1 MGKYVFRPQSG
12 KGSDTLAGWTE
23 SDQYRNEAITNIADP
38 SGSSANL
45 PITSIPTPFAIFEL
59 ARNAFEQITSSKKLS
74 GITIYHK
81 LVSEA
86 LDVLE
91 IIANFSKFTDDFEI
105 IEWDMQ
111 ADMSDMI
118 QSSNVAH
125 SRLGNTLQLYKSQ
138 DKKFNFD
145 QLNTLYLLNYKN
157 GPKRLNIVGS
167 TSPITVSA
175 PSANDLSYVNVHL
188 SNNHKAFEARKEG
201 NDENDKLNNYP
212 SLINRSPE
220 FIKYVYALSR
230 VQIYDAMGTFAF
242 SAYFKEVYAYVEYCF
257 EQLKDE
263 QLKAELRLIDT
274 DYYFNNYTP
283 VNNGQ
288 PQYFI
293 GMIPMLQMC
302 SQSVNISQTSDFRLA
317 AQKSVNI
324 LPLVLPNMPYARPG
338 MKYTS
343 GFWDPHNKAP
353 FADSTPIG
361 ERTLPFDGTAYP
373 YLVADDLF
381 EPYLIQLPYPI
392 DGEKFFTGG
401 YENKEKSYLI
411 PLKRTIL
418 DYFNADFLN
427 GKTEDNYG
435 QPIFEFKEL
444 VNGVKAILRLP
455 IQKRQYITFE
465 RIYMDTNEGPNVEAN
480 EGGICKC
487 QFDIFIYPFFH
498 TNEHLEGP
506 QRIYLIDGDKKSL
519 TTRHEYSISVGTDSG
534 EKVDTREILREN
546 KRENTNPMTTKY
558 FLCDQEYDY
567 IMVSNKYAQGL
578 IIPNW
583 HVYSSQG
590 KTFHFAIDFGT
601 TNTHVEYR
609 SEMDHDSKPLD
620 YAAMDKTVASLHK
633 NHIEVEEQ
641 LYNKNL
647 IEFYKLNLQEFLPLS
662 FGGSN
667 HDLHFPMRTNLC
679 EPKNLKRDGYEMSA
693 LADATIGFHYEK
705 EPTAMHNDT
714 RTNLK
719 WEGGGN
725 SQFVALYI
733 EQLLYLIRAKVIA
746 CGGDLNKVN
755 ITWFYPVSMLT
766 YQVNGLTTQWQNL
779 ANKVLGPGATVKGY
793 TESVAPYFYY
803 KNKQGVNSL
812 RRPVASLDIG
822 GGTSDIVV
830 YQNNQPVIISSS
842 RFAGDNIYGDFVGMS
857 IDLNGFVQ
865 RYGERV
871 SALLSTTQLSS
882 CYESIR
888 GKGRSADLVSFMFS
902 LKDNQILKQANLKVD
917 FSAMLTED
925 YQMKTVLVLFY
936 AAEIYHLAH
945 LLKSRGIPTPAYL
958 TVSGT
963 ASKMLKII
971 SPQTKPLETLATLIF
986 NEVLGDNESVS
997 LKTVDCPKEITCR
1010 GGLNMV
1016 NEDLDINTNELKYN
1030 ISGSETFDSGNKVFG
1045 RVNETVMREV
1055 QQSYIEFIDFFFKL
1069 DGKKGFRYKDAF
1081 GLDSQ
1086 NFGKYRKE
1094 LFEHADEDIASV
1106 LDARLK
1112 EANND
1117 SNAEVDDSLFFFPL
1131 AGGINRLAYLISQ
1144 NNKE

>member
-38 SGSSANL
+38 SGSSASL

-59 ARNAFEQITSSKKLS
+59 ARNAFEQVTTSKKLS

-91 IIANFSKFTDDFEI
+91 IIANFNKFTNEFEI
-105 IEWDMQ
+105 IDWDMDV
-111 ADMSDMI
+111 DMSDLI
-118 QSSNVAH
+118 KSDNIAH

-145 QLNTLYLLNYKN
+145 KLNTLHLLKYNK
-157 GPKRLNIVGS
+157 GPKRQNIVGC
-167 TSPITVSA
+167 TSPITVCA

-201 NDENDKLNNYP
+201 NDETDKLNNYP
-212 SLINRSPE
+212 SLIKRSPE
-220 FIKYVYALSR
+220 FVKYVYALSR
-230 VQIYDAMGTFAF
+230 VKMHDGMGSSVF
-242 SAYFKEVYAYVEYCF
+242 SSYFKEVYAYVETCF

-263 QLKAELRLIDT
+263 DLKEELRQINS
-274 DYYFNNYTP
+274 DYYFDNFTHVDNS
-283 VNNGQ
+283 Q
-288 PQYFI
+288 PKFFI
-293 GMIPMLQMC
+293 GTIPMLQI
-302 SQSVNISQTSDFRLA
+302 SGQSLNISKTSDFRLA
-317 AQKSVNI
+317 TDKCVGDV
-324 LPLVLPNMPYARPG
+324 PLVLPNMSYAIPG
-338 MKYTS
+338 MRYTS
-343 GFWDPHNKAP
+343 GLWNSQNKAP
-353 FADSTPIG
+353 FVDKRPLS
-361 ERTLPFDGTAYP
+361 ERTLPFDGATYP

-381 EPYLIQLPYPI
+381 EPYLIQLTYPVNE
-392 DGEKFFTGG
+392 DKFFTGG
-401 YENKEKSYLI
+401 YANQDKSYLI
-411 PLKRTIL
+411 PLKRTIF
-418 DYFNADFLN
+418 DYFNADFLR

-435 QPIFEFKEL
+435 LPIFEFKEL
-444 VNGVKAILRLP
+444 VKGVKAILRLP

-465 RIYMDTNEGPNVEAN
+465 RVYIKTTDEPNLEAN
-480 EGGICKC
+480 EGGMFECR
-487 QFDIFIYPFFH
+487 FDIYLYPFFH
-498 TNEHLEGP
+498 TAEHLKGP
-506 QRIYLIDGDKKSL
+506 QRIYLIDGDTRTL
-519 TTRHEYSISVGTDSG
+519 FMRHEYSLSVGKDSG
-534 EKVDTREILREN
+534 EKVDLREIMREN
-546 KRENTNPMTTKY
+546 KRENSNPMTTKY
-558 FLCDQEYDY
+558 FLCDEEYDY
-567 IMVSNKYAQGL
+567 IVVSNKYAQGL
-578 IIPNW
+578 LLPIW
-583 HVYSSQG
+583 HTYSSQG

-601 TNTHVEYR
+601 TNTHIEYR

-620 YAAMDKTVASLHK
+620 YSALDKTVVSLHK
-633 NHIEVEEQ
+633 NSKEVED
-641 LYNKNL
+641 YFYKHNMR
-647 IEFYKLNLQEFLPLS
+647 EFYRLNLQEFLPLT
-662 FGGSN
+662 FGGK
-667 HDLHFPMRTNLC
+667 DLHFPMRTNLC
-679 EPKNLKRDGYEMSA
+679 EPKNLKRDGYDMSA
-693 LADATIGFHYEK
+693 LADVSIGFHYEK
-705 EPTAMHNDT
+705 EPTAMHNDM

-733 EQLLYLIRAKVIA
+733 EELLYLIRAKVIA
-746 CGGDLNKVN
+746 SGGDLNKVN

-766 YQVNGLTTQWQNL
+766 YQVNGLATQWENMVS
-779 ANKVLGPGATVKGY
+779 KVLGPGATVKGY

-812 RRPVASLDIG
+812 RRPAASLDIG

-830 YQNNQPVIISSS
+830 YQNNKPVIISSS
-842 RFAGDNIYGDFVGMS
+842 RFAGDSIYGDFVGMG

-871 SALLSTTQLSS
+871 SKNLSGTSLSS
-882 CYESIR
+882 CYDTIKD
-888 GKGRSADLVSFMFS
+888 KGRSADLVSFMFS
-902 LKDNQILKQANLKVD
+902 LQNSQELKSKNKKVD
-917 FSAMLTED
+917 FSEMLTED

-936 AAEIYHLAH
+936 TAEIYHLAN

-963 ASKMLKII
+963 ASKMLGII
-971 SPQTKPLETLATLIF
+971 SKQTGPLETLATLIF
-986 NEVLGDNESVS
+986 NEVLGDNEKVS

-1010 GGLNMV
+1010 GGLNMI
-1016 NEDLDINTNELKYN
+1016 NEDFEINTPQLKYN
-1030 ISGSETFDSGNKVFG
+1030 ISGSKTFDSGNKVFG

-1055 QQSYIEFIDFFFKL
+1055 QQSYIEFVNFFFKL

-1086 NFGKYRKE
+1086 NFSKYRQE
-1094 LFEHADEDIASV
+1094 LLEHADEDIASV

-1131 AGGINRLAYLISQ
+1131 AGGINRLAYFISQ